1 MLQTALNPFANYK
14 AVRRILAL
22 YVKQRHLL
30 AEMVKRDILDPH
42 AGHILGGV
50 WAVLHP
56 LFMMGVYMFL
66 FGVVMKTRVHQSYEM
81 PLDYSAYI
89 LSGMVPWLA
98 IQLAMSKSASAIISN
113 ANLVKQTIFPVE
125 ILPARS
131 VIAAMVPQAISL
143 FVLVVYV
150 LGTHGSLFWTYL
162 LLPFL
167 LIMHLALMLGIAFV
181 LSAISV
187 VVRDMKE
194 FVQVFSLVGI
204 FLVPVVFLPDWV
216 PAVFKPIIYANPFS
230 YLIWC
235 YQDVLYF
242 GRIAHPLAWVITF
255 IFAILSLAMG
265 SRLFAR
271 FKSFFGDAL

>member
-1 MLQTALNPFANYK
+1 MLLTALNPVANYK
-14 AVRRILAL
+14 AVRRIVAL

-30 AEMVKRDILDPH
+30 VEMVKRDILDPH
-42 AGHILGGV
+42 AGHVLGGV
-50 WAVLHP
+50 WAFLHP

-66 FGVVMKTRVHQSYEM
+66 FGVVMKARVNQSHEM

-98 IQLAMSKSASAIISN
+98 IQLAMAKSTSSIVSN
-113 ANLVKQTIFPVE
+113 ANLVKRTLFPIE

-143 FVLVVYV
+143 LVLIIYV
-150 LGTHGSLFWTYL
+150 LATHGSLFWTYL
-162 LLPFL
+162 LLPVL
-167 LIMHLALMLGIAFV
+167 LLMHLAAMLGIAFV
-181 LSAISV
+181 LSAVSV
-187 VVRDMKE
+187 IVRDMKE

-216 PAVFKPIIYANPFS
+216 PTAFKPIIYANPFS
-230 YLIWC
+230 YMIWC

-242 GRIAHPLAWVITF
+242 GRIAHPVAWGITF
-255 IFAILSLAMG
+255 VFAIVSLAVG

-271 FKSFFGDAL
+271 FKSIFGDAL